1 MAWYNPTDPKQR
13 NAMVVA
19 ILLLVL
25 FYPFYSFWYKG
36 HKAEVDDMQAHLE
49 RLQDNNRRAELTL
62 ARGGSKNLEERM
74 ALYQRQVGKLEQ
86 LIPSAEDVPALVN
99 SIAGDAIR
107 SNVKLE
113 RLNPEPLEPG
123 AYYTKSTYDVGAIG
137 EYHDVGRFITQIASL
152 PRIVSPVQMSVTL
165 YNQPTLYPDYKSPI
179 IASFQIET
187 YVLPEPGAKPAA
199 APAAKPGGSP

>member
-19 ILLLVL
+19 ILLVAL

-49 RLQDNNRRAELTL
+49 RLQDNNRRAELTS
-62 ARGGSKNLEERM
+62 ARGGGRNLEQRM
-74 ALYQRQVGKLEQ
+74 ALYQRQVSKLEQ

-99 SIAGDAIR
+99 SIAGYAIR

-113 RLNPEPLEPG
+113 RLNPEPLEPA

-137 EYHDVGRFITQIASL
+137 EYHDVGRFITEIASL

-165 YNQPTLYPDYKSPI
+165 YSQAQLYPDYKSPV
-179 IASFQIET
+179 IATFQIET
-187 YVLPEPGAKPAA
+187 YVLPEPGTKAA
-199 APAAKPGGSP
+199 AAKAGGSS